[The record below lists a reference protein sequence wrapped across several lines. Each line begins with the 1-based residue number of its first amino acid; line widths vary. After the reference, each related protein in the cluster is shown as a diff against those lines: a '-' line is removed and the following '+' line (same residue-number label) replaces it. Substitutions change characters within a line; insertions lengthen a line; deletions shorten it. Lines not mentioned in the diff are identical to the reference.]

1 MTILEFAKL
10 PYIEGFDLDMYTLT
24 FRDIKYNLVEYCDS
38 RWLREIENKFD
49 NNWDSTECT
58 VFSKTYREY
67 LDNWADLRED
77 NEFITELNKKFG
89 KFLEED
95 ISIKGE
101 TLTIKHFDQYLSRHN
116 LRMGLELVK
125 INIEHKAIL
134 CGIDEMVN
142 KDIIPEIY
150 YVR

>member
-24 FRDIKYNLVEYCDS
+24 FRDYKNNLIEYCES
-38 RWLREIENKFD
+38 RWLREIESKFD
-49 NNWDSTECT
+49 NNWNSNECT
-58 VFSKTYREY
+58 VFGKTYQEY
-67 LDNWADLRED
+67 LYNWADLRED
-77 NEFITELNKKFG
+77 NEFIIELNKKFG
-89 KFLEED
+89 KFLDED

-101 TLTIKHFDQYLSRHN
+101 TLTIKHFDQYLTRHD
-116 LRMGLELVK
+116 LRMRLELIK

-134 CGIDEMVN
+134 CGIERAIN
-142 KDIIPEIY
+142 EDIIPEIY